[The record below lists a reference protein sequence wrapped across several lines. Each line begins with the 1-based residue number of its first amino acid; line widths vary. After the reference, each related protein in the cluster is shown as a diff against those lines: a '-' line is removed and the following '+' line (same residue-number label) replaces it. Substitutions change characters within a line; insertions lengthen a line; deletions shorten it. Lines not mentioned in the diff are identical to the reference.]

1 VCGAVETN
9 GTAFITKCHFYSIAL
24 VTATNMIDGVWKIAI
39 ERADEA
45 GKELAKSLIQSQAGH
60 GQLTLMGYSMGE

>member
-1 VCGAVETN
+1 
-9 GTAFITKCHFYSIAL
+9 
-24 VTATNMIDGVWKIAI
+24 MIDGVWKIAI